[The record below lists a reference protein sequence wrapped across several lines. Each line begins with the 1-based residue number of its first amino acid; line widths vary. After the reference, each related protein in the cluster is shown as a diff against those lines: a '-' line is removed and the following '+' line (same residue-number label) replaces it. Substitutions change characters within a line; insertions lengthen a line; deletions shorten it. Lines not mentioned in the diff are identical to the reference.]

1 MKKLLPS
8 LLFSNSFY
16 GLAAVLLAIE
26 SNLIA
31 GRGLN
36 SVWLYIILF
45 AGTVIFYSFSYNYD
59 PHPLPGNQRAQW
71 IRKNKIPFLRFQY
84 FLMLSCMVSGI
95 FYWIQLP
102 SLPAYRYIWLG
113 FLLVIFPLLGILY
126 YGLSF
131 PGLFRV
137 RLRTFGWIKP
147 FVIGAVWAG
156 CVTFMPRLM
165 YQWERNA
172 FEIPGSTFLFL
183 WIHNWMFISVLAI
196 MFDIKDYAADHNKAL
211 KTFVV
216 RVGLRK
222 VLYSIII
229 PLSLI
234 GFSSLWLVLEIRQ
247 TSIIAIGLLLF
258 PVLLIIWVALN
269 MHKKRSV
276 GWYLLVIDG
285 LMPVKAVCGML
296 AAYWL

>member
-16 GLAAVLLAIE
+16 GIAALLLAIE

-31 GRGLN
+31 KRGLN
-36 SVWLYIILF
+36 SIWLYLLLF
-45 AGTVIFYSFSYNYD
+45 AGTVVFYSFSYNYD
-59 PHPLPGNQRAQW
+59 PHPLPGNQRALW
-71 IRKNKIPFLRFQY
+71 IKKNKMSFIRFQY
-84 FLMLSCMVSGI
+84 FLLLVCGVSG
-95 FYWIQLP
+95 FLYWMELP
-102 SLPAYRYIWLG
+102 LLPASQYLWLAA
-113 FLLVIFPLLGILY
+113 LLSIFPLLGILY

-131 PGLFRV
+131 PGLFRI

-165 YQWERNA
+165 YQWETNS
-172 FEIPGSTFLFL
+172 FELPGKTFLLL
-183 WIHNWMFISVLAI
+183 WMHNWMFISVLAI

-222 VLYSIII
+222 VLFSIII
-229 PLSLI
+229 PLCLT
-234 GFSSLWLVLEIRQ
+234 GFSSLWLVLELWQ
-247 TSIIAIGLLLF
+247 TSLIAIFFLLL
-258 PVLLIIWVALN
+258 PIGLIIWVAMN

-276 GWYLLVIDG
+276 SWYLLVIDG
-285 LMPVKAVCGML
+285 LMPVKAVCGIV
-296 AAYWL
+296 ASYWL

>member
-1 MKKLLPS
+1 
-8 LLFSNSFY
+8 
-16 GLAAVLLAIE
+16 
-26 SNLIA
+26 
-31 GRGLN
+31 
-36 SVWLYIILF
+36 
-45 AGTVIFYSFSYNYD
+45 
-59 PHPLPGNQRAQW
+59 
-71 IRKNKIPFLRFQY
+71 
-84 FLMLSCMVSGI
+84 
-95 FYWIQLP
+95 
-102 SLPAYRYIWLG
+102 
-113 FLLVIFPLLGILY
+113 
-126 YGLSF
+126 
-131 PGLFRV
+131 
-137 RLRTFGWIKP
+137 
-147 FVIGAVWAG
+147 
-156 CVTFMPRLM
+156 
-165 YQWERNA
+165 
-172 FEIPGSTFLFL
+172 
-183 WIHNWMFISVLAI
+183 
-196 MFDIKDYAADHNKAL
+196 HNKAL

-247 TSIIAIGLLLF
+247 TSIITIVLLLF